1 MLEGIWALSVTFLF
15 IAALYFAARL
25 IIFKSPEK
33 KFGRKALASLSGAFA
48 VLVTLP
54 TNEEATPWGV
64 IIFLWGLFAWCVYR
78 VFQSPKPIS
87 EKVAGENTL
96 AEITANE
103 AVETHLVY
111 KNRFNEVKPYTVHIL
126 ETTSAAYEVL
136 DLNAGYE
143 KTFNKE
149 NLLGT
154 FPTFEQASTFARN
167 EQKKYSVHVPKKIG
181 ANFGSPE
188 NKMEICF
195 TGFKRADKEQLIAL
209 AERTGFH
216 VRTSV
221 VKRLSALIC
230 GYNAGPKKVELAKK
244 YGVTIVEGKE
254 AALDFLGTG
263 EISTTSEM

>member
-1 MLEGIWALSVTFLF
+1 MIEGIWALSVTFLF

-25 IIFKSPEK
+25 IIFKAPKK

-48 VLVTLP
+48 VLVMLP
-54 TNEEATPWGV
+54 TNEEATPWGL
-64 IIFLWGLFAWCVYR
+64 IIFLWGLFAWCVYK
-78 VFQSPKPIS
+78 VFQHPKSIP
-87 EKVAGENTL
+87 EKVVREKLPA
-96 AEITANE
+96 IIDHNE
-103 AVETHLVY
+103 AVETYLVY
-111 KNRFNEVKPYTVHIL
+111 KNRFNEVKPYEVHIL
-126 ETTSAAYEVL
+126 ETTSSTYEVL

-143 KTFNKE
+143 KTFNKD

-154 FPTFEQASTFARN
+154 FPTFEQATSFARN

-181 ANFGSPE
+181 ANFGNPE

-195 TGFKRADKEQLIAL
+195 TGFKKADKAQLIAI
-209 AERTGFH
+209 AERAGFH

-244 YGVTIVEGKE
+244 FGITIIEGKE

-263 EISTTSEM
+263 EM